1 MEPIAQLPEVFDS
14 SRDLVKRS
22 KDHISFL
29 QGLHRHGITLQRPS
43 LKSLER
49 YTDFWLPFLHK
60 YQSEELVP
68 PADIAWLWH
77 CHRLAPH
84 RYLACIR
91 AKFGPNT
98 PTLEANPPFAFQLD
112 ATTGCIPSSPS
123 SAGKQELLNK
133 TMNLWKQEYPNESF
147 FLNLE
152 EDIEDEEKEEK
163 KETLVNDF
171 DLLGSTDR
179 QATFLW
185 QVSGPC
191 FSDDSFLQE
200 GLANYYKFLKLRNH
214 TTKQITIVP
223 TYQIDLFWH
232 THILSNIAGYYTDCK
247 ILMGA
252 TLNHDDS
259 LNDRTEDGP
268 LDTAFKATKA
278 AWKEAYGE
286 DYNVEGGMYRGEPP
300 GHYYSPSWEA
310 SASQIKTCGFETPI
324 GPFLHAIG
332 NHGSSSTNPGKLSSR
347 SPYGTAW
354 TPLDGVAP
362 DGKPAFVAAGTSQ
375 GIKAH
380 PFKSSYVFGR
390 KDRDG
395 NLGYY
400 HVTTKEAYDILAM
413 RVSDKIWGA
422 RCKIDCATC
431 CSLGLCAMGTW
442 MKQMKKDLEDLQ
454 DLEAILKARAAE
466 DVPTGN
472 LHLPSHVA
480 SNPTLRSKHI
490 TSDGKWLFPTFYY
503 ASAGGCGA
511 ATVRRILDYFTLVRS
526 KM

>member
-1 MEPIAQLPEVFDS
+1 MDPVAQFQFS
-14 SRDLVKRS
+14 NDLVNHS

-84 RYLACIR
+84 QYTACIW
-91 AKFGPNT
+91 AKFGPST
-98 PTLEANPPFAFQLD
+98 PTMEANPPFAFQLD
-112 ATTGCIPSSPS
+112 ATTGYLPSSTS
-123 SAGKQELLNK
+123 SEVGDQELLGK

-147 FLNLE
+147 FLILE
-152 EDIEDEEKEEK
+152 EGVEDKEAEGN
-163 KETLVNDF
+163 ETLVNDF

-185 QVSGPC
+185 QVSGPR
-191 FSDDSFLQE
+191 FSDDGFLQE
-200 GLANYYKFLKLRNH
+200 GLANYFKFLKLRNH
-214 TTKQITIVP
+214 TTKPITIVP

-232 THILSNIAGYYTDCK
+232 THILSNVSGYYKDCK
-247 ILMGA
+247 ALMGT

-286 DYNVEGGMYRGEPP
+286 VYNVEGGMYRGEPP
-300 GHYYSPSWEA
+300 RHYYSPSWEA
-310 SASQIKTCGFETPI
+310 NASQIKTCEFENPI
-324 GPFLHAIG
+324 GPFLHAVG
-332 NHGSSSTNPGKLSSR
+332 NHGSSSANPGKRSSR

-354 TPLDGVAP
+354 TPLDGIAP
-362 DGKPAFVAAGTSQ
+362 DGKPGFVAAADSKTQ
-375 GIKAH
+375 GQKAN

-390 KDRDG
+390 KDKDSD
-395 NLGYY
+395 LGYY
-400 HVTTKEAYDILAM
+400 HITTKESYDILAM
-413 RVSDKIWGA
+413 RVAEKIGIA
-422 RCKIDCATC
+422 RCEINIATC
-431 CSLGLCAMGTW
+431 CSLGLCTLGSW
-442 MKQMKKDLEDLQ
+442 MKQMKKDLKDLQ

-472 LHLPSHVA
+472 LHLPSHVS
-480 SNPTLRSKHI
+480 SNPTLRSKYV
-490 TSDGKWLFPTFYY
+490 TSDGSWLFPTFCYE
-503 ASAGGCGA
+503 SAGGCGA
-511 ATVRRILDYFTLVRS
+511 ATVRGIKSLRLCI
-526 KM
+526 